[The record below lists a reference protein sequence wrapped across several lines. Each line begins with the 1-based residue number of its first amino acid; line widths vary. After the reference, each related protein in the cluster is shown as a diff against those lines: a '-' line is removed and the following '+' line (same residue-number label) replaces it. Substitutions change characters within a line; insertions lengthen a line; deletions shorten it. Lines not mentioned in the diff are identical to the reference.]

1 MYGILVHFPSDSEFS
16 TYTASP
22 YKDCSRPKQRRAHS
36 RAQICRLNHWSTAL
50 LIMLSCCLLLA
61 VAGCGMHLANGG
73 DTGTLVASPDTIT
86 FGAVSIGQTAST
98 TVSLLNGSLAP
109 VEITQLSLTGQ
120 SFSVVGPSSLPVT
133 IAAGGTYN
141 LSVQFDPTVTGA
153 ATGQLTITSNSS
165 TNATAVIGLSGTGTA
180 APAGTA
186 ALSALSCSNS
196 SMTGSGTDACTVTLN
211 VAAASSGL
219 VVSLASSSTAVTVP
233 ATVTVPANATSA
245 TFTATVSSVAT
256 AQAVTL
262 TASAGSVS
270 ETFALQLNAVVPTL
284 SVSATSVAFG
294 SVAVNTAATQSVT
307 LTSTGTTAVTV
318 NSATLTGTDFTVSG
332 ATFPATL
339 TPGQAATLSVQF
351 DPTAAGAATGRL
363 TIISNSSTNGTA
375 VIGLSGTGTVAP
387 AALRALSCG
396 SGTMTG
402 SGTDACTV
410 TLSAIAPSGGLS
422 VSVSS
427 SNAAVTVP
435 ATVRVPAN
443 ATSATFTATVS
454 SVAVAQTAT
463 LTASAAGVSETF
475 ALQLNAAVPT
485 LSINTTSVGFGNV
498 VVNTPATQS
507 LTLTSTGTAAV
518 TVNSAVLTG
527 TGFTFSGP
535 NFPVTLTP
543 GQTVTLGV
551 QFDPTAA
558 GAATGQLTITS
569 NSSTNGTAVIAL
581 TGTGTAASYAVDL
594 SWDAPSSSTDPV
606 VGYNVYRSPSGSST
620 YQLLNSSVDTQTT
633 YVDSRVQSGLSYDYI
648 VESVDASGNESVPTS
663 PIVVTIP

>member
-1 MYGILVHFPSDSEFS
+1 
-16 TYTASP
+16 
-22 YKDCSRPKQRRAHS
+22 
-36 RAQICRLNHWSTAL
+36 
-50 LIMLSCCLLLA
+50 
-61 VAGCGMHLANGG
+61 
-73 DTGTLVASPDTIT
+73 
-86 FGAVSIGQTAST
+86 
-98 TVSLLNGSLAP
+98 
-109 VEITQLSLTGQ
+109 
-120 SFSVVGPSSLPVT
+120 
-133 IAAGGTYN
+133 
-141 LSVQFDPTVTGA
+141 
-153 ATGQLTITSNSS
+153 
-165 TNATAVIGLSGTGTA
+165 
-180 APAGTA
+180 
-186 ALSALSCSNS
+186 
-196 SMTGSGTDACTVTLN
+196 
-211 VAAASSGL
+211 
-219 VVSLASSSTAVTVP
+219 
-233 ATVTVPANATSA
+233 
-245 TFTATVSSVAT
+245 
-256 AQAVTL
+256 
-262 TASAGSVS
+262 
-270 ETFALQLNAVVPTL
+270 
-284 SVSATSVAFG
+284 
-294 SVAVNTAATQSVT
+294 
-307 LTSTGTTAVTV
+307 
-318 NSATLTGTDFTVSG
+318 
-332 ATFPATL
+332 
-339 TPGQAATLSVQF
+339 
-351 DPTAAGAATGRL
+351 
-363 TIISNSSTNGTA
+363 
-375 VIGLSGTGTVAP
+375 
-387 AALRALSCG
+387 
-396 SGTMTG
+396 
-402 SGTDACTV
+402 
-410 TLSAIAPSGGLS
+410 
-422 VSVSS
+422 
-427 SNAAVTVP
+427 
-435 ATVRVPAN
+435 VPAN